1 MAELLW
7 PSNVCMNN
15 HATFL
20 VLASSGLLLFGCK
33 KSSQAEAAVSDDL
46 YRVCW
51 QDSAVLRG
59 LPRYIKAHQLQ
70 PQTSCLTLASMPVR
84 GGKCTYISHLAVHPG
99 VNDNYPNYWFRAA
112 GYLVLVYDPV
122 FKSLCKEEQ
131 LRREV
136 DAQLRLNHTQ
146 LIMHPAISEP
156 VSLRVLERGTK
167 VEYTDTDEYPELK

>member
-7 PSNVCMNN
+7 PSNVGMNN

-59 LPRYIKAHQLQ
+59 LSRYIKAHQLT
-70 PQTSCLTLASMPVR
+70 PQNSCLTLASMPVR
-84 GGKCTYISHLAVHPG
+84 GGK
-99 VNDNYPNYWFRAA
+99 
-112 GYLVLVYDPV
+112 
-122 FKSLCKEEQ
+122 
-131 LRREV
+131 LRW
-136 DAQLRLNHTQ
+136 
-146 LIMHPAISEP
+146 S
-156 VSLRVLERGTK
+156 S
-167 VEYTDTDEYPELK
+167 

>member
-1 MAELLW
+1 MKKST
-7 PSNVCMNN
+7 P
-15 HATFL
+15 FL
-20 VLASSGLLLFGCK
+20 ALAGGSLLLFSYQTADK
-33 KSSQAEAAVSDDL
+33 TEVAAPEL

-51 QDSAVLRG
+51 QDSAVLQG
-59 LPRYIKAHQLQ
+59 LPRYTKAHQLK

-112 GYLVLVYDPV
+112 GYLVLIYDPV
-122 FKSLCKEEQ
+122 FKSLCNEEQ

-167 VEYTDTDEYPELK
+167 VKYTDTDEYPELK